1 MIQDVV
7 VDEVEFRQGH
17 LGFSDNHLRIFIYR
31 LKYIENMRVRSMEY
45 YKEHFLTVEMSQS

>member
-7 VDEVEFRQGH
+7 VDEVEFRQSN
-17 LGFSDNHLRIFIYR
+17 LRFSDDHLRIVIYR
-31 LKYIENMRVRSMEY
+31 LKCIENMRVRSMEY